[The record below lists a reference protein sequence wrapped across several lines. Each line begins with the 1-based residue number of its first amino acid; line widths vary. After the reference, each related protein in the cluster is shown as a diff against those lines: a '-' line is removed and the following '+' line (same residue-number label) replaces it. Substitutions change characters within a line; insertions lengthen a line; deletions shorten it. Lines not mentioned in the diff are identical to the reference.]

1 MPSSQRRR
9 REPLSVV
16 ATAPRAKRRE
26 YMRPV
31 APREPVSLAE
41 ERAGCVS
48 FAATMGLRTA
58 VTLALGLALA
68 GCTIE
73 RTRQLGDDCLMDR
86 ECASGLRCQSSL
98 DGTLRCTSPA
108 RFDVPLIPGTDATPE
123 ASSETTPPPPP
134 DVTDAPRDTATPD
147 VTTPDVTDA
156 ARDVSTPDVTD
167 AARDASDGGDA
178 SDASDASD
186 GSDASDASDVTDGD
200 A

>member
-1 MPSSQRRR
+1 
-9 REPLSVV
+9 
-16 ATAPRAKRRE
+16 
-26 YMRPV
+26 MRLV

-41 ERAGCVS
+41 VRAGCVS

-134 DVTDAPRDTATPD
+134 DVTDAARDASAPD
-147 VTTPDVTDA
+147 VSAPDVTDA
-156 ARDVSTPDVTD
+156 ARDVSAPDITD
-167 AARDASDGGDA
+167 AARDASDASDVSDGSDA
-178 SDASDASD
+178 SDASDVSD
-186 GSDASDASDVTDGD
+186 GSDASDASDVTDSGD